1 MARRLWLLRH
11 GDAEPYGTR
20 PDAERPLTARGEEQ
34 ARAAGAA
41 LRALG
46 VVPSGFHTSPRVRAQ
61 ETARL
66 AGEGLGA
73 EPVVHAPLSAGFE
86 ARDALAL
93 VAAEQD
99 ETDVLIVG
107 HEPDFSQIVHDLTGA
122 RIDMKKGGVA
132 CVRLDGSRGELIILL
147 RPRELRAIR

>member
-11 GDAEPYGTR
+11 GDAEPHGIH
-20 PDAERPLTARGEEQ
+20 PDAERRLTDRGVDQ
-34 ARAAGAA
+34 ARAAGVALYRLGVTPQGIYTSPKVRAHDTAA
-41 LRALG
+41 AAAVALG
-46 VVPSGFHTSPRVRAQ
+46 
-61 ETARL
+61 L
-66 AGEGLGA
+66 A
-73 EPVVHAPLSAGFE
+73 PVVHAPLASGFG
-86 ARDALAL
+86 ADDALAL
-93 VAAEQD
+93 VAAADD
-99 ETDVLIVG
+99 EGDVLIVG